1 MASNDSPALGVGT
14 EIDELLLYRRIAW
27 RILPLTIVCFLFSY
41 FDRINISF
49 AKTQMQHELGLSDA
63 AYGLAASI
71 FFFGYVL
78 FEVPS
83 SFGLKKYGA
92 PSWICRIMVSWGL
105 ATAALVFAYNE
116 YTLYFLR
123 FLIGVMEAGF
133 GPALLFYLACWF
145 PKKNLASM
153 NGLWFLSIPLSGVLG
168 APVSGLILE
177 YMNGFLGLAGWHW
190 LFVLSG
196 LPCSALGIVVLFKLD
211 RDIQSAKWLTNAEKE
226 VLQRNL
232 DNDKKESNPIQTTLL
247 KVLLTREV
255 AILSVIY
262 FMIKL
267 TGYGLNFW
275 MPHLISSAGVKSQL
289 WVGLLTALP
298 YLVAA
303 VGMIWVTRLSD
314 RSGERKKYLWRC
326 MLVGGI
332 GYFAALYFNDSSV
345 LLTSFLVLATA
356 GVFIA
361 IPIFWTIPQQAFS
374 GLAIAGG
381 IAAINTVGQLSGMV
395 APLLVGYLNDLTG
408 NTYMGMLA
416 LAPFCLIGVGVILW
430 GVPDD
435 RRDATGTPRTSTSK
449 ARAVQHL

>member
-1 MASNDSPALGVGT
+1 MATLTQEATHVASDVQ
-14 EIDELLLYRRIAW
+14 ELLLYRRIAW

-49 AKTQMQHELGLSDA
+49 AKTQMQAELGLSDA
-63 AYGLAASI
+63 AYGFAASI
-71 FFFGYVL
+71 FFFGYVM

-83 SFGLKKYGA
+83 SYGLKKYGA
-92 PSWICRIMVSWGL
+92 PSWICRIMVSWGI
-105 ATAALVFAYNE
+105 ATACLVFAYNE

-153 NGLWFLSIPLSGVLG
+153 NGIWFLSIPLSGVLG
-168 APVSGLILE
+168 APVSGVILE

-196 LPCSALGIVVLFKLD
+196 LPCALLGVIVLFKLD
-211 RDIQSAKWLTNAEKE
+211 RDIQSAKWLTQKEKDL
-226 VLQRNL
+226 LQHNL
-232 DNDKKESNPIQTTLL
+232 DNDRKDSKPIHASLL
-247 KVLLTREV
+247 KVILTREV
-255 AILSVIY
+255 AVLSAIY
-262 FMIKL
+262 FMVKL

-275 MPHLISSAGVKSQL
+275 MPHLIGSSGVKNQMT
-289 WVGLLTALP
+289 VGFLTALP

-303 VGMIWVTRLSD
+303 IGMIFVTRRSD
-314 RSGERKKYLWRC
+314 ATGERKRYLWQC

-332 GYFAALYFNDSSV
+332 GYFAACYFNSNYY
-345 LLTSFLVLATA
+345 LLTAFLVLATA

-361 IPIFWTIPQQAFS
+361 IPIFWTIPQTAFA

-395 APLLVGYLNDLTG
+395 APLLVGYINDLTG

-416 LAPFCLIGVGVILW
+416 LAPFCLICVAVILW
-430 GVPDD
+430 GIPND
-435 RRDATGTPRTSTSK
+435 RKIA
-449 ARAVQHL
+449 

>member
-1 MASNDSPALGVGT
+1 MATLTQSAT
-14 EIDELLLYRRIAW
+14 EGARDLQELLLYRRVAW
-27 RILPLTIVCFLFSY
+27 RILPLTIICFLFSY

-49 AKTQMQHELGLSDA
+49 AKTQMQAELGLSDA
-63 AYGLAASI
+63 AYGFAASI

-83 SFGLKKYGA
+83 SYGLKRYGA

-116 YTLYFLR
+116 FTLYFLR

-153 NGLWFLSIPLSGVLG
+153 NGLWFLSIPLSGMLG
-168 APVSGLILE
+168 APVSGFILE

-196 LPCSALGIVVLFKLD
+196 LPCALLGVIVLFRLD
-211 RDIQSAKWLTNAEKE
+211 RDIQSAKWLTQPEKDI
-226 VLQRNL
+226 LQRNL
-232 DNDKKESNPIQTTLL
+232 DNDRKESKPIHASLL
-247 KVLLTREV
+247 KVIFTREV

-275 MPHLISSAGVKSQL
+275 MPHLISSAGVKNQL
-289 WVGLLTALP
+289 AVGFLTALP

-303 VGMIWVTRLSD
+303 LGMIIVTRRSD
-314 RSGERKKYLWRC
+314 ASGERRKYLWQC
-326 MLVGGI
+326 MAVGAI
-332 GYFAALYFNDSSV
+332 GYFAACFFNDHYV
-345 LLTSFLVLATA
+345 LLTSFLILATA

-361 IPIFWTIPQQAFS
+361 IPIFWTIPQQAFA

-395 APLLVGYLNDLTG
+395 APLLVGYINDLTG

-416 LAPFCLIGVGVILW
+416 LAPFCVICVGVILW
-430 GVPDD
+430 GLPKERV
-435 RRDATGTPRTSTSK
+435 AK
-449 ARAVQHL
+449 

>member
-1 MASNDSPALGVGT
+1 MATLTQSAT
-14 EIDELLLYRRIAW
+14 EGARDLQELLLYRRVAW
-27 RILPLTIVCFLFSY
+27 RILPLTIICFLFSY

-49 AKTQMQHELGLSDA
+49 AKTQIQAELGLSDA
-63 AYGLAASI
+63 AYGFAASI

-83 SFGLKKYGA
+83 SYGLKRYGA

-116 YTLYFLR
+116 FTLYFLR

-153 NGLWFLSIPLSGVLG
+153 NGLWFLSIPLSGMLG
-168 APVSGLILE
+168 APVSGFILE

-196 LPCSALGIVVLFKLD
+196 LPCALLGVIVLFRLD
-211 RDIQSAKWLTNAEKE
+211 RDIQSAKWLSQPEKDI
-226 VLQRNL
+226 LQRNL
-232 DNDKKESNPIQTTLL
+232 DNDRQQSKPIHTSLL
-247 KVLLTREV
+247 KVIFTREV

-275 MPHLISSAGVKSQL
+275 MPHLISSSGVHNQL
-289 WVGLLTALP
+289 AVGFLTALP

-303 VGMIWVTRLSD
+303 LGMIVVTRRSD
-314 RSGERKKYLWRC
+314 ASGERRKYLWQC
-326 MLVGGI
+326 MAVGAV
-332 GYFAALYFNDSSV
+332 GYFAACWFNDNYV
-345 LLTSFLVLATA
+345 LLTSFLILATA

-361 IPIFWTIPQQAFS
+361 IPIFWTIPQQAFA

-395 APLLVGYLNDLTG
+395 APLLVGYINDLTG

-416 LAPFCLIGVGVILW
+416 LAPFCVLCVGVILW
-430 GVPDD
+430 GLPKERV
-435 RRDATGTPRTSTSK
+435 AK
-449 ARAVQHL
+449 